1 VIRVLVADDHAVVRH
16 GLKQILSEEP
26 DIQEVGEAGSVA
38 EALRMGREAEWDVVI
53 LDITMPDG
61 SGLDILRELKHQ
73 KPQLP
78 VLVLSVHSEDQY
90 ALRVLRSGA
99 AGYLTKECAPQEL
112 VQAVRRVVAG
122 GKYVGLDLAE
132 RLAEVLA
139 GDRDAQAHEQ
149 LSDREFQVLC
159 LIGSGKSAGEIAQEL
174 SLSPKTIST
183 YRRRVLDKMHMN
195 SNVELTRYVLEHQ
208 LIP

>member
-1 VIRVLVADDHAVVRH
+1 MIRVLVADDHAVVRQ

-26 DIQEVGEAGSVA
+26 DILEVGEAGSVA
-38 EALRMGREAEWDVVI
+38 ETLRLSREAEWDVVI

-61 SGLDILRELKHQ
+61 SGLDILRELRHE

-112 VQAVRRVVAG
+112 VEAVRRVVSG

-139 GDRDAQAHEQ
+139 GDRNAQAHEQ
-149 LSDREFQVLC
+149 LSDREFQILC
-159 LIGSGKSAGEIAQEL
+159 LIGSGKSASEIAQEL
-174 SLSPKTIST
+174 SLSPKTVST
-183 YRRRVLDKMHMN
+183 YRRRVLDKMHMS
-195 SNVELTRYVLEHQ
+195 SNVELTRYVLEQQ

>member
-1 VIRVLVADDHAVVRH
+1 MIRVLVADDHAVVRH

>member
-1 VIRVLVADDHAVVRH
+1 VIRVLVADDHAVVRQ

-38 EALRMGREAEWDVVI
+38 ETLRLSREAEWDVVI

-61 SGLDILRELKHQ
+61 SGLDILRELRHE

-112 VQAVRRVVAG
+112 VEAVRRVVSG

-139 GDRDAQAHEQ
+139 GDRNAQAHEQ
-149 LSDREFQVLC
+149 LSDREFQILC
-159 LIGSGKSAGEIAQEL
+159 LIGSGKSASEIAQEL
-174 SLSPKTIST
+174 SLSPKTVST
-183 YRRRVLDKMHMN
+183 YRRRVLDKMHMS
-195 SNVELTRYVLEHQ
+195 SNVELTRYVLEQQ